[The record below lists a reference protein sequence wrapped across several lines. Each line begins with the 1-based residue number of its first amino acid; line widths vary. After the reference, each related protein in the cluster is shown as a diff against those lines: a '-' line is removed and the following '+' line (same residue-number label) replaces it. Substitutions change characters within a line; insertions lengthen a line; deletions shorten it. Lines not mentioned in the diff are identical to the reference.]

1 MILSQCYYKSSFF
14 SRYSLVESE
23 IVHLEDKNEF
33 LMPGLIDTHIHASQF
48 PNNGKDS
55 LKMTSHKLEILF
67 TPLTS
72 NDYIAGNGIFTA
84 YMVQKWFSWFKKS
97 VIGNFLFS
105 SFLMHHIAT
114 HNIGLVSYNDDFF
127 VCTFSNVSWGF
138 TCNIIRSRS
147 ISSFRSTL
155 SNYKRGQQY

>member
-23 IVHLEDKNEF
+23 IVHLENKNEF

-84 YMVQKWFSWFKKS
+84 YMVQKWFS
-97 VIGNFLFS
+97 
-105 SFLMHHIAT
+105 
-114 HNIGLVSYNDDFF
+114 
-127 VCTFSNVSWGF
+127 
-138 TCNIIRSRS
+138 
-147 ISSFRSTL
+147 
-155 SNYKRGQQY
+155 